1 MFYKVSNGG
10 TAKITKIGTIGSSGQ
25 LNVSSYN
32 NYQNLT
38 IDNFLVAIKSGTT
51 YINFTTYGMYG
62 TNTSG
67 GRPIQI
73 SYNSSTGI
81 LQTSFTN
88 DTAWMV
94 QVSNT
99 NFDVYIIEL

>member
-1 MFYKVSNGG
+1 M
-10 TAKITKIGTIGSSGQ
+10 TKIGTISSNGQ

-51 YINFTTYGMYG
+51 YINFSTYGMHG

-67 GRPIQI
+67 GRPITI

-81 LQTSFTN
+81 LKTSFTS
-88 DTAWMV
+88 DPAWMV
-94 QVSNT
+94 GLSNT
-99 NFDVYIIEL
+99 NFDVYIIEF